1 MLPIPK
7 LPMVADN
14 SLFYQKCQKCVGNCP
29 LYGRDDDDCHIFH
42 IALRERLGGTMK
54 HYEEVYDAKD
64 TSSSE

>member
-29 LYGRDDDDCHIFH
+29 LYVKYKYCHIFY